1 MHFVCNV
8 CGANR
13 EDRIVQEGVKTL
25 NMTSLRETIGIR
37 TAIAGTTMCELAAL
51 SFVQVVDYKSMMEHT
66 SWTVR
71 HHTWG

>member
-13 EDRIVQEGVKTL
+13 KDREDRIVQEEVKTC
-25 NMTSLRETIGIR
+25 LRETIGIR
-37 TAIAGTTMCELAAL
+37 TAIAGTTMCELTAL
-51 SFVQVVDYKSMMEHT
+51 SFVEVADYKSMMEHT

-71 HHTWG
+71 HHMWG